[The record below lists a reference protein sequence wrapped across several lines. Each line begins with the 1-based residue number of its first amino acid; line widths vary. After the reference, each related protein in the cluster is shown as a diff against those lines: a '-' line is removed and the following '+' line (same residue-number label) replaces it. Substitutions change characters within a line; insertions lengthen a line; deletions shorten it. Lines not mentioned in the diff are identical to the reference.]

1 MGGNG
6 LRRYAE
12 RSRGRGRVARFH
24 ERLKIVGLAAL
35 CLLAVQKGRAQER
48 RAPEGGHRSVYDTAL
63 LQLRPEARDRIAG
76 EDTVWTPRTR
86 SVAEGRV
93 DPETGVFR
101 ARYRIGDRV
110 AEGLSTAQAALAHLE
125 QHGEAYGMGAAAEHL
140 RIEHIREGSY
150 ARHVRFRQTLAG
162 VPAYRGDVTVSLDR
176 RGQPTMVVSGYIPRL
191 EQERGFDPVP
201 ALSRTA
207 AQDIARSAADPALI
221 VSEPELVV
229 YAPDTSR
236 PRLVWK
242 IPAVSAGLPVS
253 WHVLVDAG
261 TGEILRMLNT
271 SLHAHKASSAS
282 LGSGGAVAGA
292 SHAAGV
298 VSSPVVLA
306 PATPPAFVAS
316 APVSGEAIRTV
327 DGTGLVFDPD
337 PLTSA
342 GAEYG
347 GDYQDGD
354 DADTAALI
362 GQLVQVTLRDITQGS
377 DGLHRLDGP
386 YVRIEGDPHTVP
398 AMPSPDAFNFTRSDD
413 RFEAVNAYY
422 HIDKSRRYAQSLD
435 VGYTLLDFPVR
446 VNPQG
451 LDGDNSVYLPDDNS
465 LHFGT
470 GGIDDAEDAD
480 VLWHE
485 YAHALLDHTTP
496 GLIGPFEGVAFHE
509 GWADYWAASY
519 SRFLSEEDPRI
530 PRHEWKR
537 LYNWDGN
544 ASCWS
549 GRTLDHTGHYKD
561 DMAYEVSGCQ
571 FVRDIYQWGLLW
583 ATTLMD
589 IYPHVGRGVLDR
601 LHLASHAYLASE
613 SDFRDAAEALIQA
626 DEDIYDGVHIGI
638 LVQELAEAGYVDSG
652 AYGPVLAH
660 DPLERTENV
669 GETIEVLVDA
679 RGVADPVDRVFV
691 QYSYLP
697 GPGGPFLRYRL
708 SRRNATQFAGDLPL
722 PDQPGAVRYYIV
734 AVDAQGRHRALPAR
748 APSEVFTFDVGKDTQ
763 APSITH
769 EAPQRVPTFAWPIT
783 LYAQVEDDLGVD
795 SVRVEYVRRGVGGVR
810 EEGAFGLAER
820 DGRYS
825 GRFPEPTTPV
835 LGGDMVEYRI
845 VARDVSMAGNEA
857 RLPGEGFFSVLLVL
871 EGELYTFDFEHDDPG
886 VTAQGWDRG
895 RPAFGLRVAYSGENA
910 WATAPGGAYPA
921 EAGRATL
928 DLPPVSLATI
938 DSAYLIFW
946 HWYDFEHGGH
956 VAPGVFNEQ
965 ADIRD
970 GGNVKVSTDGGVS
983 WEVLA
988 PEGGYNGR
996 IGGDTGNPLAGQ
1008 PGFGGYSYG
1017 WRREIAALP
1026 VSGDV
1031 RVRFEAGTDDGNEG
1045 EARYFAGWYLDNVA
1059 LVTERPRDVAA
1070 PRAEE
1075 LPAER
1080 LVRVAGRDMLE
1091 PLSIRVHDNTGVES
1105 VISRYEITDRN
1116 GATTGSLRLAMSGL
1130 DTSVY
1135 EGYAAPSRPFFPGDR
1150 VAYTLQVRDF
1160 DGNETV
1166 YGPPFAIDFRSE
1178 AYAAASPASVV
1189 PAGIWR
1195 RVGSEW
1201 IARGVASAALHE
1213 AVSSLVFE
1221 PVTIP
1226 TNSES
1231 TTLEFA
1237 HAYTLGGNQGGN
1249 AKISED
1255 DGVTWRVLAPEGGY
1269 DRDYAPAVDHPMK
1282 GEPVFGGGSDGSG
1295 KAPFD
1300 LTRYAGKT
1308 VRLRIDLAHAESF
1321 GADNVWRIGNIAYR
1335 SLSPDDAIEVP
1346 RELALHANFPDPV
1359 RDITHISYTIPGDAI
1374 VPVRLTAYDVRGRRV
1389 AVLQDGQQEPGTYTV
1404 RYDAGRL
1411 ASGVYILH
1419 LETPRGIRLERMIVV
1434 R

>member
-1 MGGNG
+1 M
-6 LRRYAE
+6 LSEAVLI
-12 RSRGRGRVARFH
+12 RVS
-24 ERLKIVGLAAL
+24 LKVVGLVAL
-35 CLLAVQKGRAQER
+35 SFLAVQEGQAQER
-48 RAPEGGHRSVYDTAL
+48 QAREGGRTPVYDQAL
-63 LQLRPEARDRIAG
+63 LQFRPEVRGRIAG
-76 EDTVWTPRTR
+76 EDTVRAPRTR
-86 SVAEGRV
+86 SVADGRV
-93 DPETGVFR
+93 DMEEGVFR

-125 QHGEAYGMGAAAEHL
+125 QHGEAYGMTAAAEHL
-140 RIEHIREGSY
+140 RVEHIREGSY

-162 VPAYRGDVTVSLDR
+162 VPAYRADVTVSLDR
-176 RGQPTMVVSGYIPRL
+176 RGQPTMVVSGYLPRL
-191 EQERGFDPVP
+191 EQVRGFDPVP
-201 ALSRTA
+201 ALSPTA
-207 AQDIARSAADPALI
+207 AQDIARRAADPELT

-229 YAPDTSR
+229 YALDP

-242 IPAVSAGLPVS
+242 IPAVSSGLPVS

-261 TGEILRMLNT
+261 TGEIHRMLNT
-271 SLHAHKASSAS
+271 SLHAHKASPG
-282 LGSGGAVAGA
+282 LPGAGRAAVRAA
-292 SHAAGV
+292 PAHAAGV
-298 VSSPVVLA
+298 AASPVVLA
-306 PATPPAFVAS
+306 PSTPPPFVVS
-316 APVSGEAIRTV
+316 TPVSGENVRTV

-342 GAEYG
+342 GVEYG

-354 DADTAALI
+354 DADTAALSA
-362 GQLVQVTLRDITQGS
+362 QLVQVTLRDITQGT

-398 AMPSPDAFNFTRSDD
+398 AMPSPDAFNFSRSDD

-422 HIDKSRRYAQSLD
+422 HIDKSRRYAESLN
-435 VGYTLLDFPVR
+435 VGYALIDFPVR

-451 LDGDNSVYLPDDNS
+451 LDSDNSVYLPDDQS

-496 GLIGPFEGVAFHE
+496 GLVGPFEGMALHE

-530 PRHEWKR
+530 PPHDWKR

-549 GRTLDHTGHYKD
+549 GRTLDHTGHYRD
-561 DMAYEVSGCQ
+561 NMAYEVSGCQ
-571 FVRDIYQWGLLW
+571 VLPDIYQWGLLW

-589 IYPHVGRGVLDR
+589 IYTHVGRGVLDR
-601 LHLASHAYLASE
+601 LHLASHAYLASG
-613 SDFRDAAEALIQA
+613 SDFRDAGEALIQA
-626 DEDIYDGVHIGI
+626 DEDIYGGAHTGV
-638 LVQELAEAGYVDSG
+638 LVQELSEAGYVDTG

-669 GETIEVLVDA
+669 GGTIEVRVEA

-691 QYSYLP
+691 QYKTDP
-697 GPGGPFLRYRL
+697 GDPFLRFHL
-708 SRRNATQFAGDLPL
+708 SRRSATLFTGDLPL
-722 PDQPGAVRYYIV
+722 PDMPDTVHYYIV
-734 AVDAQGRHRALPAR
+734 AVDAQGRHRALPAL
-748 APSEVFTFDVGKDTQ
+748 APRVVFTLDVRKDTT

-769 EAPQRVPTFAWPIT
+769 EAPLRVPTFAWPVT
-783 LYAQVEDDLGVD
+783 LYAQAQDDLGVD
-795 SVRVEYVRRGVGGVR
+795 SVWVEYVRRGVGGVR
-810 EEGAFGLAER
+810 EQGAFGLVEQ

-825 GRFPEPTTPV
+825 GRFPEPTPPV
-835 LGGDMVEYRI
+835 LGGDVVEYRI
-845 VARDVSMAGNEA
+845 VARDVSMAGNET
-857 RLPGEGFFSVLLVL
+857 RLPAEGFFSVLLVL
-871 EGELYTFDFEHDDPG
+871 EGELYAYDFEHDDPG
-886 VTAQGWDRG
+886 ITAQGWRRG
-895 RPAFGLRVAYSGENA
+895 QPAFGLRVAFSGENA

-946 HWYDFEHGGH
+946 HWYDFEHGGN
-956 VAPGVFNEQ
+956 VSPGVFNEQ

-996 IGGDTGNPLAGQ
+996 IGGGTGNPLAGQ

-1017 WRREIAALP
+1017 WRREIVALP
-1026 VSGDV
+1026 ISGDV
-1031 RVRFEAGTDDGNEG
+1031 RVRFEAGTDEGNEG

-1059 LVTERPRDVAA
+1059 LVTERPRDVDA
-1070 PRAEE
+1070 PRAEG
-1075 LPAER
+1075 LPVER
-1080 LVRVAGRDMLE
+1080 LVRVAGRDMLA
-1091 PLSIRVHDNTGVES
+1091 PLSVRVHDDTGVEA

-1116 GATTGSLRLAMSGL
+1116 GATTGSMRLAMSGL

-1135 EGYAAPSRPFFPGDR
+1135 EGYVAPSRPFSPGDR
-1150 VAYTLQVRDF
+1150 VAYTLRVRDF

-1166 YGPPFAIDFRSE
+1166 YGPPFVIDFRSE
-1178 AYAAASPASVV
+1178 AYAAATPASVV
-1189 PAGIWR
+1189 PVGIWR
-1195 RVGSEW
+1195 RAGSEW
-1201 IARGVASAALHE
+1201 LARSVASATLHE
-1213 AVSSLVFE
+1213 VVSSLVFE

-1226 TNSES
+1226 INSES
-1231 TTLEFA
+1231 TVLEFA
-1237 HAYTLGGNQGGN
+1237 HAYTLGENFGGN
-1249 AKISED
+1249 VKISED
-1255 DGVTWRVLAPEGGY
+1255 DGLTWRVLEPEGGY
-1269 DRDYAPAVDHPMK
+1269 DRDYAPNVDHPMK
-1282 GEPVFGGGSDGSG
+1282 GESVFGANSDGSG
-1295 KAPFD
+1295 KEPFD

-1321 GADNVWRIGNIAYR
+1321 GPDNVWRIGNIAYR
-1335 SLSPDDAIEVP
+1335 SLSPDDAIEVQY
-1346 RELALHANFPDPV
+1346 ELALHANFPDPV
-1359 RDITHISYTIPGDAI
+1359 RDITHISYTVPGDGM
-1374 VPVRLTAYDVRGRRV
+1374 VPVRLSAYDVTGRRV

-1404 RYDAGRL
+1404 HYDAGQL

-1419 LETPRGIRLERMIVV
+1419 LETPRGIRLERMIVI

>member
-1 MGGNG
+1 M
-6 LRRYAE
+6 RRYAE
-12 RSRGRGRVARFH
+12 RRRGCGRIARFR
-24 ERLKIVGLAAL
+24 ERFPLKVVGLVAL
-35 CLLAVQKGRAQER
+35 CLLAAQEGR
-48 RAPEGGHRSVYDTAL
+48 SQERQAREDGHRSVYDHAL
-63 LQLRPEARDRIAG
+63 LQFRPEVRDRIAG
-76 EDTVWTPRTR
+76 EDTVRTPRTR

-93 DPETGVFR
+93 DLETGVFR

-110 AEGLSTAQAALAHLE
+110 AEGLSTAQAALVYLE
-125 QHGEAYGMGAAAEHL
+125 QHGEAYGMTAAAEHL
-140 RIEHIREGSY
+140 RVEHLREGSY

-162 VPAYRGDVTVSLDR
+162 VPVYRADVTVSLDR
-176 RGQPTMVVSGYIPRL
+176 RGQPTMVVSGYLSRL
-191 EQERGFDPVP
+191 EQVRGFDPVP
-201 ALSRTA
+201 ALSHTA
-207 AQDIARSAADPALI
+207 AQDIARRAADPELT

-229 YAPDTSR
+229 YASDT

-261 TGEILRMLNT
+261 TGEIHRMLNT
-271 SLHAHKASSAS
+271 SLHAHKASSVS
-282 LGSGGAVAGA
+282 PGSGGAVVRAA
-292 SHAAGV
+292 PAHVAGV
-298 VSSPVVLA
+298 VLSPVVLA
-306 PATPPAFVAS
+306 PAMPPPFVVS
-316 APVSGEAIRTV
+316 TPVSGQGIRTV

-342 GAEYG
+342 GVEYG

-354 DADTAALI
+354 DADTAALT

-398 AMPSPDAFNFTRSDD
+398 AMPNADAFKFTRSDD

-446 VNPQG
+446 VNPQAF
-451 LDGDNSVYLPDDNS
+451 DGDNSVYLPDDRS

-496 GLIGPFEGVAFHE
+496 GLVGPFEGMALHE

-530 PRHEWKR
+530 PQHEWKR

-561 DMAYEVSGCQ
+561 NMAYEVSGCQ
-571 FVRDIYQWGLLW
+571 IVPDIYQWGLLW

-589 IYPHVGRGVLDR
+589 IYPYVGRGVLDR
-601 LHLASHAYLASE
+601 LHLASHAYLASG

-626 DEDIYDGVHIGI
+626 DEAIYGGAHIGI
-638 LVQELAEAGYVDSG
+638 LVQELGEAGYVNPG
-652 AYGPVLAH
+652 AYGPILAH
-660 DPLERTENV
+660 DPLGNTENT
-669 GETIEVLVDA
+669 GGTIEIRVEAKGLA
-679 RGVADPVDRVFV
+679 APVDSVIVR
-691 QYSYLP
+691 YSP
-697 GPGGPFLRYRL
+697 GLGSPFLRLAL
-708 SRRNATQFAGDLPL
+708 SRRSATLFTGNLPL
-722 PDQPGAVRYYIV
+722 PDLPGAIRYYIE
-734 AVDAQGRHRALPAR
+734 AVDTRGLRRVLPAL
-748 APSEVFTFDVGKDTQ
+748 APNESYIFDVGKDTT

-769 EAPQRVPTFAWPIT
+769 EAPVRVPIFAWPVAV
-783 LYAQVEDDLGVD
+783 YAQAQDNLGID
-795 SVRVEYVRRGVGGVR
+795 SVWVEYVRRGAGGVR
-810 EEGAFGLAER
+810 EQGAFGLVEQ

-835 LGGDMVEYRI
+835 LGGDVVEYRI

-857 RLPGEGFFSVLLVL
+857 RLPEEGFFSVLLVL
-871 EGELYTFDFEHDDPG
+871 EGELYTYDFEHDDPG
-886 VTAQGWDRG
+886 ITAQGWDRG
-895 RPAFGLRVAYSGENA
+895 QPAFGLRVAYSGENA

-946 HWYDFEHGGH
+946 HWYDFEHGGN
-956 VAPGVFNEQ
+956 VSPGVFNEQ

-983 WEVLA
+983 WEVLE
-988 PEGGYNGR
+988 PEGGYTGR
-996 IGGDTGNPLAGQ
+996 IGGTAGNPLAGQ

-1017 WRREIAALP
+1017 WRREIVALP
-1026 VSGDV
+1026 ISGDV
-1031 RVRFEAGTDDGNEG
+1031 RVRFEAGTDEGNEG

-1059 LVTERPRDVAA
+1059 LVTERPRDVDA
-1070 PRAEE
+1070 PRAEG
-1075 LPAER
+1075 LPVER
-1080 LVRVAGRDMLE
+1080 LVRVAGRDMLA
-1091 PLSIRVHDNTGVES
+1091 PLSIRVHDNTGVEA

-1116 GATTGSLRLAMSGL
+1116 GTTTGSTRLAMSGV
-1130 DTSVY
+1130 DTGVY
-1135 EGYAAPSRPFFPGDR
+1135 EGYVAPSRLFSPGDR

-1166 YGPPFAIDFRSE
+1166 YGPPFVIDFRSE
-1178 AYAAASPASVV
+1178 AYAVAAPASVV
-1189 PAGIWR
+1189 PVGIWR
-1195 RVGSEW
+1195 RAGSEW
-1201 IARGVASAALHE
+1201 LARSVASAAPRE
-1213 AVSSLVFE
+1213 IVSSLVFE

-1226 TNSES
+1226 MNSES
-1231 TTLEFA
+1231 TALEFA
-1237 HAYTLGGNQGGN
+1237 QTYTLGENFGGN
-1249 AKISED
+1249 VKISED
-1255 DGVTWRVLAPEGGY
+1255 DGVTWSVLAPEGGY

-1282 GEPVFGGGSDGSG
+1282 GEPVFGSDSDGSG
-1295 KAPFD
+1295 NVPFD

-1321 GADNVWRIGNIAYR
+1321 GPDNVWRIGNIAYR
-1335 SLSPDDAIEVP
+1335 SLSPDDAIEVQY
-1346 RELALHANFPDPV
+1346 ELALHANFPDPV
-1359 RDITHISYTIPGDAI
+1359 RDITHISYTVPGDGM
-1374 VPVRLTAYDVRGRRV
+1374 VPVRLSAYDVRGRRV
-1389 AVLQDGQQEPGTYTV
+1389 AILQDGQQEPGTYTV
-1404 RYDAGRL
+1404 HYDAGQL

-1419 LETPRGIRLERMIVV
+1419 LETPRGIRIERMIVV